1 MSWTWRRQSLVLEC
15 YVQYKRIMIFYQYFK
30 NNYLV
35 TQKGAR
41 DKTLGFL
48 GFLAGLYIL
57 CFDYDF
63 ICN

>member
-1 MSWTWRRQSLVLEC
+1 
-15 YVQYKRIMIFYQYFK
+15 MILYQYFK
-30 NNYLV
+30 NNDLV